1 MEKIFREKTMWEAED
16 GKEFSDKRNCLLYEK
31 YCNVPKKELLS
42 PYAEFEH
49 WGEKEY
55 PRSPL
60 GIFENCCVVF
70 AAIPEE
76 ILDFLY
82 LEGGQGNASFC
93 RQCARYKKNPILL
106 FYDCTDAMNGRG
118 GADWVY
124 LGSVEEMESE
134 ILRTEIEIEHLS
146 EFE

>member
-1 MEKIFREKTMWEAED
+1 MEKIFTERTVWEAED
-16 GKEFSDKRNCLLYEK
+16 GKEFSKKEDCLLYEK

-60 GIFENCCVVF
+60 GVFENHCAVF

-93 RQCARYKKNPILL
+93 RQYARYKGKPILL
-106 FYDCTDAMNGRG
+106 FYNCTDAMNGMG
-118 GADWVY
+118 GADWEY
-124 LGSVEEMESE
+124 LGSVEEMEAE
-134 ILRTEIEIEHLS
+134 ILHTEMEIDYLS
-146 EFE
+146 EFQ